1 MATSKHVAQLQVDLH
16 TPVEVPI
23 NARCSR
29 NRAEAGHGVGH
40 GVEVEV
46 GTVAGHSLVRSLYAP
61 LTCKSNST
69 EFQTESSSA
78 QFTRYAEGEEEK
90 QEEEDGVIKRNRNYE
105 ICRLTK
111 SAASDIN

>member
-1 MATSKHVAQLQVDLH
+1 MHLH

-29 NRAEAGHGVGH
+29 NGAEAGREVGLGVE
-40 GVEVEV
+40 VEVEV

-69 EFQTESSSA
+69 EFQTELSSA
-78 QFTRYAEGEEEK
+78 QFTRYAAGEGRSRRRRR
-90 QEEEDGVIKRNRNYE
+90 G
-105 ICRLTK
+105 L
-111 SAASDIN
+111 